1 MTKNIETFGTKA
13 CSSGNQK
20 LQIGQGFV
28 QSMIHRSVQ
37 FNWFKRHRIEASVL
51 TSHSKQYDFSSCIQR
66 RFSSRVVTTLSTR
79 PRNNNTADNDQSFHR
94 DKHLIFIEQLIDFL
108 AKAKSNTTLQ
118 EKLNSAQSPE
128 EVVSITNDSGHERTA
143 DKLNKL
149 NSGELEHIS
158 GRDTQGNT
166 FHPEAWLAS

>member
-1 MTKNIETFGTKA
+1 MTKNIGTFGIKA
-13 CSSGNQK
+13 CSSGNQT
-20 LQIGQGFV
+20 LQIGQGCV

-37 FNWFKRHRIEASVL
+37 LNWVKRHRIEASVFI
-51 TSHSKQYDFSSCIQR
+51 SHSKQYDFSSCIQR

-79 PRNNNTADNDQSFHR
+79 PWNNNAADNDQSFHR
-94 DKHLIFIEQLIDFL
+94 DKHLIFIEQLIAFL

-128 EVVSITNDSGHERTA
+128 EVVSITKDRGSELTA
-143 DKLNKL
+143 DKLKKTNRK
-149 NSGELEHIS
+149 ELGHIS
-158 GRDTQGNT
+158 GRDKQGNT